1 MKKKKIFLL
10 APFSSTFIDLD
21 IQILSEFA
29 IVKPVITAGFKAIPI
44 IFWNALFCDM
54 ILCWFGSVYSVIA
67 VFIAKILHKPVMIIL
82 AGVDAAALPEIN
94 YGIWLSP
101 WKSILLRYGL
111 PRADKILVVAPS
123 MKEKIKYFAHYDGA
137 NIEYLPFG
145 FDTDFW
151 AMGRDKEKTVLT
163 VGHSDSITRL
173 KKKGIDYLI
182 QAAEKLPE
190 IQFLVI
196 GIEDKLLNKAGMQAP
211 QNVKL
216 LSAMPQE
223 ELRAY
228 YQKSAVF
235 CQPSRSEG
243 LPNTLCEAMACGCI
257 PVGTDVD
264 GIPTAIGDTGF
275 VVPPGDIDALAKALK
290 KAISADS
297 SQAYQTRKRII
308 REFPLK
314 RRTDGLKKAIE
325 DIL

>member
-1 MKKKKIFLL
+1 ML
-10 APFSSTFIDLD
+10 APFSSTFIDID
-21 IQILSEFA
+21 IRMLREFA
-29 IVKPVITAGFKAIPI
+29 QVKPVITSGVKAIPI
-44 IFWNALFCDM
+44 IFWNSLFCDI
-54 ILCWFGSVYSVIA
+54 ILCWFGSVYSIAA
-67 VFIAKILHKPVMIIL
+67 VFFSRILRKPTIIIL
-82 AGVDAAALPEIN
+82 AGVDVAALPQIN

-111 PRADKILVVAPS
+111 PQANKILVVTES
-123 MKEKIKYFAHYDGA
+123 MKEKIKFLARYDGA

-151 AMGRDKEKTVLT
+151 DLGKEKEKIVLT
-163 VGHSDSITRL
+163 VGHANSETRF
-173 KKKGIDYLI
+173 KIKGIDYLF

-190 IQFLVI
+190 IQFQVI
-196 GIEDKLLNKAGMQAP
+196 GVEKEFPETVGIQIP
-211 QNVKL
+211 QNVSL
-216 LSAMPQE
+216 LPVMPQE

-257 PVGTDVD
+257 PVGTNVG
-264 GIPTAIGDTGF
+264 GIPTAIGDTGHI
-275 VVPPGDIDALAKALK
+275 VPPGDIDALAKALK
-290 KAISADS
+290 EAISADS
-297 SQAYQTRKRII
+297 LQASKARERII

-314 RRTDGLKKAIE
+314 RRIDGLKKAIE